1 LENQLFMITIVVPDY
16 QEAIDYYVNIL
27 GFLLLENKVMST
39 TKNWVVVSPG
49 INSSCKILLA
59 KAADQRQIE
68 AIGNQTGGRVGFF
81 MHTSNLNQYYTR
93 LKDHQ
98 VKIIRE
104 PSDESFGTVFVFQD
118 KYGNL
123 WDLIQPK

>member
-1 LENQLFMITIVVPDY
+1 LELQLFMITIVVPDY

-93 LKDHQ
+93 LKEHQ